1 MATRIKKKLK
11 LYFLNR
17 YSKNLENKI
26 IKENYNIF
34 ITSNLIV
41 NLKFKDLPN
50 FYFLHD
56 YIKNSEVR
64 NFYMKKKNI
73 GILCL

>member
-1 MATRIKKKLK
+1 MMFFWQLVSLELWLQGLKKKVK
-11 LYFLNR
+11 ELYFINR

-41 NLKFKDLPN
+41 NSKFKDLPN

-56 YIKNSEVR
+56 YIK
-64 NFYMKKKNI
+64 
-73 GILCL
+73 ILR